1 MIEDRRQGGHES
13 TVLVVVSMALMM
25 TGVVMVASATS
36 SVDRSLI
43 SSRMWSS
50 TSGRQAIFVALG
62 ILTLATAWR
71 FAPAM
76 IGSVRVRVWAVH
88 VGVIVALVSLIVVLV
103 PAIADPSHGARR
115 WLHVGPRGWGIGF
128 QPSELAKF
136 ALPAYLAW
144 LLTRAGGD
152 PKSFRKGFLPA
163 AGVLGLGILFVGVED
178 FGTAALMSVVGMT
191 LLFVAGCRLRHLA
204 IFGLLGAGGMATLML
219 TSEYRM
225 RRITGFLSPESDPL
239 GAGYHPLQSLK
250 TIVSG
255 GWLGTG
261 LGAGVQKYG
270 YLPEGE
276 TDFIFSI
283 ICEEAGIVGGMMVLA
298 MFLVLI
304 IAGARVARGAATEFE
319 RLLAFALTA
328 TIGMQAIMH
337 VSVTTVVAP
346 TTGISLPLI
355 SAGGSGVLVCCAA
368 VGALIG
374 IARRSSPAT
383 ARDPSGVLLCER

>member
-1 MIEDRRQGGHES
+1 MIEDRRQLGHES
-13 TVLVVVSMALMM
+13 AVLVVVSLALML

-36 SVDRSLI
+36 SVDRSMI
-43 SSRMWSS
+43 SARFWAS
-50 TSGRQAIFVALG
+50 TSGRQVVFVGLG
-62 ILTLATAWR
+62 MLTLAAAWR
-71 FAPAM
+71 VAPAM
-76 IGSVRVRVWAVH
+76 VGSVRTRAWAVH
-88 VGVIVALVSLIVVLV
+88 VGLIVSLAALTAVLV
-103 PAIADPSHGARR
+103 PAIADPSHGSRR
-115 WLHVGPRGWGIGF
+115 WLRMGPDSLGLGF

-144 LLTRAGGD
+144 LLTRTKGD
-152 PKSFRKGFLPA
+152 PKSFRGGLLPA
-163 AGVLGLGILFVGVED
+163 AVVLGLGILFVGVED
-178 FGTAALMSVVGMT
+178 FGTASLMAVVGMA
-191 LLFVAGCRLRHLA
+191 LLFVAGCRMRHLA
-204 IFGLLGAGGMATLML
+204 MLALLGSAGMATLMF

-225 RRITGFLSPESDPL
+225 RRITGFLNPEADPL

-276 TDFIFSI
+276 TDFIFSV

-304 IAGARVARGAATEFE
+304 IMGARVVRAAGTEFE
-319 RLLAFALTA
+319 RLLALAFTA
-328 TIGMQAIMH
+328 TIGMQAIMN

-346 TTGISLPLI
+346 TTGISLPLV
-355 SAGGSGVLVCCAA
+355 SAGGSGVLLCCAA
-368 VGALIG
+368 VGVLIG
-374 IARRSSPAT
+374 IARRSTPLAEPDRSCL
-383 ARDPSGVLLCER
+383 VLCRR